1 MSPREGAPDVLEA
14 FLEAV
19 RSSPHNLMSPRAL
32 RELSTRHLPESVALA
47 RLLPPGPA
55 ELVDVGAGGGFP
67 GFVIACV
74 REDLNV
80 TLVEATAK
88 KARFL
93 EETAARLRVRT
104 RVINGRIEALGRS
117 ALAASFDLATAR
129 AVAPL
134 RTLVPWTLP
143 ALRPGGQLFAVKG
156 ERWEEEVAEARP
168 ILRRMG
174 AEILAVPPEWD
185 EAIDV
190 HPAVRV
196 VIIARAAGQGEIR
209 SREDGVHDAAARRER
224 SC

>member
-1 MSPREGAPDVLEA
+1 MTPGVLEA

-19 RSSPHNLMSPRAL
+19 RSTTHNLMSPRAL
-32 RELSTRHLPESVALA
+32 GELGTRHLPESIAIA

-55 ELVDVGAGGGFP
+55 ELVDVGTGGGFP

-80 TLVEATAK
+80 TLVEATGK

-93 EETAARLRVRT
+93 QETATRLGVRAQ
-104 RVINGRIEALGRS
+104 VVNGRIEELGRS
-117 ALAASFDLATAR
+117 VLAESFDLATAR

-143 ALRPGGQLFAVKG
+143 ALRPGGHLFAVKG
-156 ERWEEEVAEARP
+156 EGWKREVAEARP
-168 ILRRMG
+168 ALRRAG
-174 AEILAVPPEWD
+174 AKIVAVPSERD
-185 EAIDV
+185 EGIDV
-190 HPAVRV
+190 HALVRV
-196 VIIARAAGQGEIR
+196 VIIRRAAGRGNAR
-209 SREDGVHDAAARRER
+209 RREDGAQDAAARREG